1 MHITIH
7 RDGAG
12 EAGTRKPVYQQIAEQ
27 VSAAVLS
34 GQLRHGDKLPTIRGL
49 ALELGVNRDTVAL
62 AYDGLARDGMVETT
76 VGRGTFV
83 RHTPASRPSNEKSAP
98 PLSPVVDRLLDFE
111 RARPDYAGR
120 DGAVPLHSLIP
131 DPSLYPL
138 KAFRRSLNRVLDEG
152 GTELLVYGEHQ
163 GNCALRDVIASRL
176 RAQGVDTS
184 AEQLVLCQGASQ
196 GMSLALRLYAEPGD
210 WVAVEEPTYHNVLGV
225 LVGLGLRAAPVAMSE
240 DGPDLDILER
250 TLARPEVKLF
260 YTMPSFHNPL
270 GTTTSLA
277 HRRGLLE
284 VAARVGKP
292 IIEDGFEMDLRY
304 DGRDVPPLAALDMN
318 GLVVHLFSFSK
329 SLFPGVRI
337 GSICAHGRAVDGLL
351 ALKHTTDLSG
361 VLVLQAAV
369 ADFVRRGGYER
380 HLDNLRGR
388 LRERRD
394 VLLAALEE
402 HMPEDTRWTRP
413 DGGYQIWVD
422 LPGDIDSRALLREA
436 QSAGVMFAPG
446 HQFHHDGRPSTGLRL
461 TTALADCDEIRRGI
475 EILGRLVRTQLAAR
489 APRVARDTSIH
500 V

>member
-1 MHITIH
+1 MRITIQ
-7 RDGAG
+7 RNGSGD
-12 EAGTRKPVYQQIAEQ
+12 AGTRKPVYQQIAEQ
-27 VSAAVLS
+27 VGDAIAA
-34 GQLRHGDKLPTIRGL
+34 GELRHGDKLPTIRAL
-49 ALELGVNRDTVAL
+49 AEELGVNRDTVAL
-62 AYDGLARDGMVETT
+62 AYDGLARDGAVETT

-83 RHTPASRPSNEKSAP
+83 RHVAAAHKPAEQTTP

-111 RARPDYAGR
+111 RARPDYTAR

-152 GTELLVYGEHQ
+152 GTELLVYGGHQ
-163 GNCALRDVIASRL
+163 GNGALRDVIATRL

-225 LVGLGLRAAPVAMSE
+225 LVGLGLRAAPVPMTD

-250 TLARPEVKLF
+250 TLARPEVKLL

-277 HRRGLLE
+277 HRRGLLD
-284 VAARVGKP
+284 VAARLGKP

-304 DGRDVPPLAALDMN
+304 DGREVPPLAALDRS
-318 GLVVHLFSFSK
+318 GVVVHLFSFSK

-337 GSICAHGRAVDGLL
+337 GSICARGRAVDGLL

-369 ADFVRRGGYER
+369 ADFVRRGGYDR
-380 HLDNLRGR
+380 HLENLRGR

-394 VLLAALEE
+394 VLLGALEE
-402 HMPEDTRWTRP
+402 HMPTGTRWTRP
-413 DGGYQIWVD
+413 DGGYQVWVE
-422 LPGDIDSRALLREA
+422 LPEGIDSSALLNEA
-436 QSAGVMFAPG
+436 QSAGVMFSPG

-475 EILGRLVRTQLAAR
+475 EILGKLVHTRLAAR
-489 APRVARDTSIH
+489 APRVSRDTSIH

>member
-1 MHITIH
+1 MQITIQRH
-7 RDGAG
+7 DAGA
-12 EAGTRKPVYQQIAEQ
+12 ADARKPVYQQIAEQ
-27 VSAAVLS
+27 VSRAIGA
-34 GQLRHGDKLPTIRGL
+34 GELREGDKLPTIRAL
-49 ALELGVNRDTVAL
+49 AGQLGVNRDTVAL
-62 AYDGLARDGMVETT
+62 AYDALARERLVETT

-83 RHTPASRPSNEKSAP
+83 RQATPRARPQRAAP
-98 PLSPVVDRLLDFE
+98 PLSPLVDRLLDFE
-111 RARPDYAGR
+111 RARPDYAAR

-152 GTELLVYGEHQ
+152 GTELLSYGGHQ
-163 GNCALRDVIASRL
+163 GSAALRDVIAERL
-176 RAQGVDTS
+176 RGHGVDTS

-196 GMSLALRLYAEPGD
+196 GMSLAMRLYAEPGD

-225 LVGLGLRAAPVAMSE
+225 LVGLGLRPAPVPMTD
-240 DGPDLDILER
+240 DGPDLEVLER
-250 TLARPEVKLF
+250 TLARPEVRLF

-277 HRRGLLE
+277 HRRALLDI
-284 VAARVGKP
+284 AARLAKP
-292 IIEDGFEMDLRY
+292 VIEDGFEMDLRY
-304 DGRDVPPLAALDMN
+304 DGREVPPLAALDTS
-318 GLVVHLFSFSK
+318 GVVVHLFSFSK

-337 GSICAHGRAVDGLL
+337 GSICARGRAVDGLL
-351 ALKHTTDLSG
+351 ALKYTTDLSG

-369 ADFVRRGGYER
+369 ADFVRRGGYDR
-380 HLDNLRGR
+380 HLANLRGR

-402 HMPEDTRWTRP
+402 HMPEGTRWTRP
-413 DGGYQIWVD
+413 EGGYQVWVD
-422 LPGDIDSRALLREA
+422 LPEDIDSRALLREA
-436 QSAGVMFAPG
+436 ENAGVMFSPG

-461 TTALADCDEIRRGI
+461 TTALADSDEIRRGI
-475 EILGRLVRTQLAAR
+475 EILARLVSTQLAAR

>member
-1 MHITIH
+1 MRITIQ
-7 RDGAG
+7 RNGAG
-12 EAGTRKPVYQQIAEQ
+12 GAGTRKPVYQQIAEQ
-27 VSAAVLS
+27 VNEAIVT
-34 GQLRHGDKLPTIRGL
+34 GQLRHGDKLPTIRAL
-49 ALELGVNRDTVAL
+49 AGDLSVNRDTVAL
-62 AYDGLARDGMVETT
+62 AYDGLARDGIVETT
-76 VGRGTFV
+76 VGRGTFG
-83 RHTPASRPSNEKSAP
+83 RRTMPTRQAAAQAAP

-111 RARPDYAGR
+111 RARPDFTAR

-163 GNCALRDVIASRL
+163 GNEALRDVVASRL
-176 RAQGVDTS
+176 RAQGVDTC

-210 WVAVEEPTYHNVLGV
+210 WVAVEEPTYHNVLGA
-225 LVGLGLRAAPVAMSE
+225 LVGLGLRAAPVPMTG
-240 DGPDLDILER
+240 DGPDLEVLER

-277 HRRGLLE
+277 HRRALLDL
-284 VAARVGKP
+284 AARLGKP

-304 DGRDVPPLAALDMN
+304 DGRDVPPLAALDLA
-318 GLVVHLFSFSK
+318 GVVVHLFSFSK

-337 GSICAHGRAVDGLL
+337 GSICARGRAVDGLL
-351 ALKHTTDLSG
+351 ALKQTTDLSG

-369 ADFVRRGGYER
+369 ADFVSRGGYDR
-380 HLDNLRGR
+380 HLENLRDQ

-394 VLLAALEE
+394 VLLDALQR

-413 DGGYQIWVD
+413 DGGYQVWVD

-436 QSAGVMFAPG
+436 QAAGVMFAPG

-461 TTALADCDEIRRGI
+461 TTALADSDEIRRGI

-489 APRVARDTSIH
+489 APRVARDTSIQ